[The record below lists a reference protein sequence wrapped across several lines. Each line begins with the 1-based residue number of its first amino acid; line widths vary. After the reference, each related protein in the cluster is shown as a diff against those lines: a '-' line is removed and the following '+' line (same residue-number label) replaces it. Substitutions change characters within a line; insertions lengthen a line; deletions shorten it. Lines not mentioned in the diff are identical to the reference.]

1 MSEKNRSMEDTKVTS
16 PLREIVQ
23 PFIDLVH
30 APRALWGVNLAYT
43 LEGLSYFGI
52 LTYLA
57 MYFSDYVF
65 QGIKHADVWSHNM
78 VMILTAGIAISMV
91 LLGFVPDKIGVR
103 RALILSFFLLFV
115 GRFFISG
122 SHSLFGFEPSGL
134 WSPLHLT
141 IMFGIIIIL
150 IGYGMYQPAAY
161 AAVRQ
166 FTTPKT
172 ASMGYAMLYALM
184 NAGSSLVMLSFL
196 LRDEKF
202 LGLGIEGTFWVY
214 TGITLVSLLSTH
226 LILSKKTV
234 EETIKRVKEE
244 TEKIEGEK
252 SQDVEIKTEKT
263 DTQLSA
269 EKSYTNE
276 RLYIPIT
283 FWIIVIGLIATA
295 MYKIPHPIDY
305 IVSAIILLTPFI
317 LLILP
322 QKIRRPTMK
331 WIMEHPL
338 ANTRFFVFIFSLI
351 PVQTL
356 FTYNWLI
363 LPQYIS
369 RAYEGWVGEYFEVA
383 SNLNPILI
391 FILVP
396 IITAA
401 TVKVKVYN
409 MMIWGTLVMSLS
421 AFILAIDHTPLTL
434 GLYILVMTIGEAMWS
449 PRFLQYATEIAPEGK
464 AGLYQGVAQ
473 LPWFLTKFLV
483 PLLYS
488 GWMLERYCPQNA
500 CTNPERMWFI
510 FGLIAIIS
518 PAILIIGKNWLSKDV
533 KVATPV

>member
-1 MSEKNRSMEDTKVTS
+1 MSEENNKISQN

-23 PFIDLVH
+23 PFIDLIH

-65 QGIKHADVWSHNM
+65 KGVEHADVWSHNM
-78 VMILTAGIAISMV
+78 VMVLTAGIAISMV
-91 LLGFVPDKIGVR
+91 VLGFVPDKIGVR
-103 RALILSFFLLFV
+103 RALILSFCLLLL

-122 SHSLFGFEPSGL
+122 AHSLFGLEPSGL

-141 IMFGIIIIL
+141 VMGGIVLVL

-161 AAVRQ
+161 SAVRQ

-214 TGITLVSLLSTH
+214 TGITAVSLISTI
-226 LILSKKTV
+226 LILSPKTV
-234 EETIKRVKEE
+234 EETIAKAKAE
-244 TEKIEGEK
+244 TEGIKAEEKVESVQEERKGEK
-252 SQDVEIKTEKT
+252 EKT
-263 DTQLSA
+263 DNEPSE
-269 EKSYTNE
+269 EK
-276 RLYIPIT
+276 LYIPLT
-283 FWIIVIGLIATA
+283 VWIIIVALILTA
-295 MYKIPHPIDY
+295 LIRLPSPYNY
-305 IVSAIILLTPFI
+305 AVSVIILLIPVILFI
-317 LLILP
+317 LP
-322 QKIRRPTMK
+322 ESKKRPALK

-338 ANTRFFVFIFSLI
+338 ANTKFFVFIFSLI

-369 RAYEGWVGEYFEVA
+369 RAYAGWVGEYFEIA

-401 TVKVKVYN
+401 TVKAKVYS

-421 AFILAIDHTPLTL
+421 AFILAIDHNVVTL
-434 GLYILVMTIGEAMWS
+434 GLYILFMTIGEAMWS

-488 GWMLERYCPQNA
+488 GWMLEKYCPQSA
-500 CTNPERMWFI
+500 CNNPERMWFI
-510 FGLIAIIS
+510 FGLIAIVS
-518 PAILIIGKNWLSKDV
+518 PIILILGKGWLSKDV
-533 KVATPV
+533 SRQ

>member
-1 MSEKNRSMEDTKVTS
+1 MAAEKIENQKTETN
-16 PLREIVQ
+16 PLKEIAQ
-23 PFIDLVH
+23 PFIDLIH

-57 MYFSDYVF
+57 IYFSDYVF
-65 QGIKHADVWSHNM
+65 KGVEHADVWSHNM

-91 LLGFVPDKIGVR
+91 VLGFVPDKIGVR
-103 RALILSFFLLFV
+103 SSLILSFFLLFS
-115 GRFFISG
+115 GRFLISG
-122 SHSLFGFEPSGL
+122 GHSLFGFEPSGL
-134 WSPLHLT
+134 WSPLH
-141 IMFGIIIIL
+141 IIIVAGILLIL

-161 AAVRQ
+161 SAVRQ

-202 LGLGIEGTFWVY
+202 LGLGIEGTFWIY
-214 TGITLVSLLSTH
+214 TGITAISLISTYF
-226 LILSKKTV
+226 ILSRKTV
-234 EETIKRVKEE
+234 EDTIRMAKEGTDKASNEKR
-244 TEKIEGEK
+244 GENNPQIK
-252 SQDVEIKTEKT
+252 SQGGSTT
-263 DTQLSA
+263 DRRVN
-269 EKSYTNE
+269 KYG
-276 RLYIPIT
+276 IPTTVWIIIVA
-283 FWIIVIGLIATA
+283 IIVIAIFKLPSP
-295 MYKIPHPIDY
+295 YRY
-305 IVSAIILLTPFI
+305 IVPVI
-317 LLILP
+317 LILIP
-322 QKIRRPTMK
+322 IALLVLPAGTKDPVLK
-331 WIMEHPL
+331 WITEHPL
-338 ANTRFFVFIFSLI
+338 ANTKFFVFIFSLI

-369 RAYEGWVGEYFEVA
+369 RAYEGWVGEYFEIA

-396 IITAA
+396 LITAA
-401 TVKVKVYN
+401 TVRTKVYS

-421 AFILAIDHTPLTL
+421 AFVLAIDHNVVTL
-434 GLYILVMTIGEAMWS
+434 GLYILFMTIGEAMWS

-488 GWMLERYCPQNA
+488 GWMIERYCPKNA
-500 CTNPERMWFI
+500 CTDPERMWFI
-510 FGLIAIIS
+510 FGLIAVIS
-518 PAILIIGKNWLSKDV
+518 PAILIIGRGWLGKNIK
-533 KVATPV
+533 T

>member
-1 MSEKNRSMEDTKVTS
+1 MAEENKTNETENKQN
-16 PLREIVQ
+16 PLKEIVQ
-23 PFIDLVH
+23 PFIDLIH

-65 QGIKHADVWSHNM
+65 KGVEHADVWSHNM

-91 LLGFVPDKIGVR
+91 VLGFVPDKIGVR
-103 RALILSFFLLFV
+103 RALILSFLLLFT

-122 SHSLFGFEPSGL
+122 AHSLFGFEPSGL
-134 WSPLHLT
+134 WSPLHLV
-141 IMFGIIIIL
+141 IMLGIVIIL

-214 TGITLVSLLSTH
+214 TGITSVSLLSTYF
-226 LILSKKTV
+226 ILSRKTV
-234 EETIKRVKEE
+234 EETIRRAKEE
-244 TEKIEGEK
+244 TERIK
-252 SQDVEIKTEKT
+252 SQEEKK
-263 DTQLSA
+263 DEEKEENKAKSESITQNN
-269 EKSYTNE
+269 EK
-276 RLYIPIT
+276 LYIPVT
-283 FWIIVIGLIATA
+283 VWIIVAALIATA
-295 MYKIPHPIDY
+295 MFRLPHPANY
-305 IVSAIILLTPFI
+305 IVSAIILVIPFCI
-317 LLILP
+317 LILP
-322 QKIRRPTMK
+322 QGIKRPVLK

-338 ANTRFFVFIFSLI
+338 ANTKFFVFIFALI

-369 RAYEGWVGEYFEVA
+369 RAYEGWVGEYFEIA

-401 TVKVKVYN
+401 TVKAKVYS

-421 AFILAIDHTPLTL
+421 AFVLAIDHNVVTL
-434 GLYILVMTIGEAMWS
+434 GLYILIMTVGEAMWS

-488 GWMLERYCPQNA
+488 GFMIEKYCPQNA
-500 CTNPERMWFI
+500 CTNPEKMWFI

-518 PAILIIGKNWLSKDV
+518 PAILIAGKNWLSKDV
-533 KVATPV
+533 K

>member
-1 MSEKNRSMEDTKVTS
+1 MAEEITERENENRQN

-23 PFIDLVH
+23 PFIDLIH

-57 MYFSDYVF
+57 MYFSDFVF
-65 QGIKHADVWSHNM
+65 KGVEHADVWSHNM

-91 LLGFVPDKIGVR
+91 VLGFVPDKIGVR
-103 RALILSFFLLFV
+103 RALILSFLLLFT
-115 GRFFISG
+115 GRFLISG
-122 SHSLFGFEPSGL
+122 AHSLFGFEPAGL
-134 WSPLHLT
+134 WSPLHIT
-141 IMFGIIIIL
+141 IMIGIFIIL

-214 TGITLVSLLSTH
+214 TGITAISLMSTY
-226 LILSKKTV
+226 LILSKRTV
-234 EETIKRVKEE
+234 EETIKKAKEE
-244 TEKIEGEK
+244 TERIKAEERSEEERSQKEILQGNK
-252 SQDVEIKTEKT
+252 SPDGNKLP
-263 DTQLSA
+263 D
-269 EKSYTNE
+269 
-276 RLYIPIT
+276 RLYIPFTI
-283 FWIIVIGLIATA
+283 WLIILGLMLVALFRLPA
-295 MYKIPHPIDY
+295 PANY
-305 IVSAIILLTPFI
+305 IVALIIFFVPILLM
-317 LLILP
+317 ILP
-322 QKIRRPTMK
+322 DQIKRPVLL

-338 ANTRFFVFIFSLI
+338 ADTKFFIFIFSLI

-369 RAYEGWVGEYFEVA
+369 RAYAGWVGEYFEIA

-391 FILVP
+391 FVLVP

-401 TVKVKVYN
+401 TVKAKVYN

-421 AFILAIDHTPLTL
+421 AFVLAVDHNIVTL
-434 GLYILVMTIGEAMWS
+434 GLYILIMTVGEAMWS

-488 GWMLERYCPQNA
+488 GWMLEKYCPQNG
-500 CTNPERMWFI
+500 CTAPERMWFI

-518 PAILIIGKNWLSKDV
+518 PAILIIGKKWLSKDV
-533 KVATPV
+533 K

>member
-1 MSEKNRSMEDTKVTS
+1 MSEEKNQAETEVKQN
-16 PLREIVQ
+16 PLKEIIQ
-23 PFIDLVH
+23 PFIDLIH

-65 QGIKHADVWSHNM
+65 QGVDHADVWSHNM

-91 LLGFVPDKIGVR
+91 VLGFIPDKIGVR
-103 RALILSFFLLFV
+103 RALILSFFLLLT

-122 SHSLFGFEPSGL
+122 AHSLFGFEPSGL
-134 WSPLHLT
+134 WSPLHL
-141 IMFGIIIIL
+141 IVMLGIIIVL

-214 TGITLVSLLSTH
+214 TGITAVSLLSTYF
-226 LILSKKTV
+226 ILSKKTV
-234 EETIKRVKEE
+234 EETIKKAKEE
-244 TEKIEGEK
+244 TERIKAEEGKKE
-252 SQDVEIKTEKT
+252 EE
-263 DTQLSA
+263 
-269 EKSYTNE
+269 NE
-276 RLYIPIT
+276 SKGSSESEVQSGGKLYIPVT
-283 FWIIVIGLIATA
+283 VWIIIAALILTA
-295 MYKIPHPIDY
+295 LFKLPAPVNY
-305 IVSAIILLTPFI
+305 IVSAVILIIPVIILL
-317 LLILP
+317 LP
-322 QKIRRPTMK
+322 SAIRNPALK

-338 ANTRFFVFIFSLI
+338 ANTKFFVFIFSLI

-369 RAYEGWVGEYFEVA
+369 RAYEGWVGEYFEIA

-391 FILVP
+391 FVLVP

-401 TVKVKVYN
+401 TVKAKVYN

-421 AFILAIDHTPLTL
+421 AFVLAIDHNVVTL
-434 GLYILVMTIGEAMWS
+434 GLYILIMTIGEAMWS

-488 GWMLERYCPQNA
+488 GWMIEKYCPQNA
-500 CTNPERMWFI
+500 CTKPEQMWFI
-510 FGLIAIIS
+510 FGLIAVIS
-518 PAILIIGKNWLSKDV
+518 PLILIVGKKWLSKDM
-533 KVATPV
+533 

>member
-1 MSEKNRSMEDTKVTS
+1 MSEERKVEDTDRR
-16 PLREIVQ
+16 PNPIREIIQ
-23 PFIDLVH
+23 PFIDLVN

-43 LEGLSYFGI
+43 LEGFAYFGI

-57 MYFSDYVF
+57 MYFSDFVF
-65 QGIKHADVWSHNM
+65 QGVEHADVWSHNM

-91 LLGFVPDKIGVR
+91 VLGFIPDRIGVR
-103 RALILSFFLLFV
+103 RALLISFSLLLV
-115 GRFFISG
+115 GRFLVSG
-122 SHSLFGFEPSGL
+122 AHSLFGFQPSGL
-134 WSPLHLT
+134 WSGLHIFILA
-141 IMFGIIIIL
+141 GIFLVL

-161 AAVRQ
+161 SAVRQ

-214 TGITLVSLLSTH
+214 TSITAVSLISTY
-226 LILSKKTV
+226 LILSKETV
-234 EETIKRVKEE
+234 DETIKKAKEE
-244 TEKIEGEK
+244 TEKIKADKAGQGDSKEG
-252 SQDVEIKTEKT
+252 
-263 DTQLSA
+263 A
-269 EKSYTNE
+269 EKSGTDLEDNRSE
-276 RLYIPIT
+276 KLYIPPT
-283 FWIIVIGLIATA
+283 VWIVVAGLVAAIF
-295 MYKIPHPIDY
+295 YKLDSPYNFII
-305 IVSAIILLTPFI
+305 SAIIIFI
-317 LLILP
+317 PVVILFMP
-322 QKIRRPTMK
+322 MSIRRPVLR
-331 WIMEHPL
+331 WIMGHPL
-338 ANTRFFVFIFSLI
+338 ANTKFFVFIFALI

-369 RAYEGWVGEYFEVA
+369 RAYEGWIGEYFEIA

-401 TVKVKVYN
+401 TVKAKVYN

-421 AFILAIDHTPLTL
+421 AFVLAIDHNIITL
-434 GLYILVMTIGEAMWS
+434 GLYILIMTIGEAMWS

-464 AGLYQGVAQ
+464 AASYQGVAQ

-488 GWMLERYCPQNA
+488 GWMLEKHCPQNA
-500 CTNPERMWFI
+500 CTNPEKMWFI

-518 PAILIIGKNWLSKDV
+518 PAILILGKGWLSKDMQ
-533 KVATPV
+533 KNR

>member
-1 MSEKNRSMEDTKVTS
+1 MPEDKEQEVKQN
-16 PLREIVQ
+16 PLKEIIQ
-23 PFIDLVH
+23 PFIDLIH

-57 MYFSDYVF
+57 MYFSDFVF
-65 QGIKHADVWSHNM
+65 KGVEHADVWSHNM

-91 LLGFVPDKIGVR
+91 VLGFVPDKIGVR
-103 RALILSFFLLFV
+103 RALILSFFLLLT
-115 GRFFISG
+115 GRYFIAG
-122 SHSLFGFEPSGL
+122 AHSLCGFEPAGL

-141 IMFGIIIIL
+141 VMLGIIIVL

-214 TGITLVSLLSTH
+214 TGITAISLLSTYI
-226 LILSKKTV
+226 ILSKKTV
-234 EETIKRVKEE
+234 EETIKRAKEE
-244 TEKIEGEK
+244 TEKILAKSSKDTKEEGQDNSSSNNTSFPQQDEK
-252 SQDVEIKTEKT
+252 
-263 DTQLSA
+263 
-269 EKSYTNE
+269 
-276 RLYIPIT
+276 LYIPIT
-283 FWIIVIGLIATA
+283 IWIIVVALIATA
-295 MYKIPHPIDY
+295 LYKIPPPINY
-305 IVSAIILLTPFI
+305 LVAVLICITPIIILL
-317 LLILP
+317 LP
-322 QKIRRPTMK
+322 QNIRRPVLK

-338 ANTRFFVFIFSLI
+338 SNTKFFVFIFSLI

-369 RAYEGWVGEYFEVA
+369 RAYEGWVGEYFEIA

-401 TVKVKVYN
+401 TVKVKVYS

-421 AFILAIDHTPLTL
+421 AFVLAIDHNVITL
-434 GLYILVMTIGEAMWS
+434 GLYILIMTVGEAMWS

-488 GWMLERYCPQNA
+488 GQMLEKYCPQNA
-500 CTNPERMWFI
+500 CTNPEQMWFI
-510 FGLIAIIS
+510 FGVIAIIS
-518 PAILIIGKNWLSKDV
+518 PLILISGRRWLEKDV
-533 KVATPV
+533 K

>member
-1 MSEKNRSMEDTKVTS
+1 MSEENKQLENEKQKN
-16 PLREIVQ
+16 PLMEIVQ
-23 PFIDLVH
+23 PFVDLIH

-43 LEGLSYFGI
+43 LEGFAYFGI

-57 MYFSDYVF
+57 MYFSDFVF
-65 QGIKHADVWSHNM
+65 KVVEHADVWSHNM

-91 LLGFVPDKIGVR
+91 ILGFVPDKIGVR
-103 RALILSFFLLFV
+103 KALILSFSLLLV

-122 SHSLFGFEPSGL
+122 AHSLFGFNPSGL

-141 IMFGIIIIL
+141 VMLGILIVL

-214 TGITLVSLLSTH
+214 TGITAISLISTY
-226 LILSKKTV
+226 LILSRKTV
-234 EETIKRVKEE
+234 EETIKKAKEE
-244 TEKIEGEK
+244 TEIIKAEEKKNGEAPRNEERKRIEDK
-252 SQDVEIKTEKT
+252 S
-263 DTQLSA
+263 
-269 EKSYTNE
+269 NE
-276 RLYIPIT
+276 RLYIPVT
-283 FWIIVIGLIATA
+283 VWIIIVALIATA
-295 MYKIPHPIDY
+295 LFRLPAPASY
-305 IVSAIILLTPFI
+305 IVSVIILLIPI
-317 LLILP
+317 MLLLLP
-322 QKIRRPTMK
+322 ESTKRPVLK

-338 ANTRFFVFIFSLI
+338 SNTKFFVFIFSLI

-369 RAYEGWVGEYFEVA
+369 RAYAGWVGEYFEIA

-391 FILVP
+391 FVLVP

-401 TVKVKVYN
+401 TVKAKVYN
-409 MMIWGTLVMSLS
+409 MMILGTLVMSLS
-421 AFILAIDHTPLTL
+421 AFVLAIDHNVITL
-434 GLYILVMTIGEAMWS
+434 GLYILIMTVGEAMWS

-488 GWMLERYCPQNA
+488 GWMIEKYCPQNG
-500 CTNPERMWFI
+500 CTSPEKMWFI
-510 FGLIAIIS
+510 FGLIAIVS
-518 PAILIIGKNWLSKDV
+518 PVILIVGKGWLSKDV
-533 KVATPV
+533 SGR

>member
-1 MSEKNRSMEDTKVTS
+1 MSEENKELENEKKKN
-16 PLREIVQ
+16 PLMEIVQ
-23 PFIDLVH
+23 PFVDLIH

-43 LEGLSYFGI
+43 LEGLAYFGI

-57 MYFSDYVF
+57 MYFSDFVF
-65 QGIKHADVWSHNM
+65 QGVEHADVWSHNM

-91 LLGFVPDKIGVR
+91 VLGFVPDKIGVR
-103 RALILSFFLLFV
+103 KALILSFSLLLI

-122 SHSLFGFEPSGL
+122 AHSLFGFEPSGL
-134 WSPLHLT
+134 WSPLHL
-141 IMFGIIIIL
+141 IVMFGIVIIL

-214 TGITLVSLLSTH
+214 TGITAVSLISTI
-226 LILSKKTV
+226 LILSPKTV
-234 EETIKRVKEE
+234 EETIKKAKEE
-244 TEKIEGEK
+244 TERIKEEEK
-252 SQDVEIKTEKT
+252 NNVEEVKKETESDNKRT
-263 DTQLSA
+263 ES
-269 EKSYTNE
+269 EE
-276 RLYIPIT
+276 RLYIPVT
-283 FWIIVIGLIATA
+283 VWIIIVALIATA
-295 MYKIPHPIDY
+295 LFKLPSPISY
-305 IVSAIILLTPFI
+305 YVSIIILAIPI
-317 LLILP
+317 GLLLLP
-322 QKIRRPTMK
+322 EKKKRPALK

-338 ANTRFFVFIFSLI
+338 ANTKFFVFIFSLI

-369 RAYEGWVGEYFEVA
+369 RAYEGWVGEYFEIA

-401 TVKVKVYN
+401 TVKAKVYS

-421 AFILAIDHTPLTL
+421 AFVLAIDHNVVTL
-434 GLYILVMTIGEAMWS
+434 GLYILIMTVGEAMWS

-488 GWMLERYCPQNA
+488 GWMIEKYCPQNA
-500 CTNPERMWFI
+500 CTNPEQMWFI

-518 PAILIIGKNWLSKDV
+518 PAILIIGKGWLSKDV
-533 KVATPV
+533 SKRVFI